1 MPTSEAVILCGVDEA
16 GIGALAGPVVAGAV
30 VFKGD
35 VPEGLRD
42 SKKLTP
48 RQREVLYG
56 VLVEA
61 CHWAVGIVEPSVIDR
76 INIRQAT
83 FLAMQL
89 AVRSLGVTPS
99 RIVVDGNVHP
109 AFPTVPLAQVEAV
122 VKADDTVPQVSA
134 ASILAKVTRDR
145 IMRELD
151 ARHTGYG
158 FAKHAG
164 YPTAAHKQAL
174 LALGPSSVHRLSYAP
189 VREAR
194 G

>member
-1 MPTSEAVILCGVDEA
+1 M
-16 GIGALAGPVVAGAV
+16 AGAV
-30 VFKGD
+30 VFKGEIPHG
-35 VPEGLRD
+35 VRD
-42 SKKLTP
+42 SKKLSP
-48 RQREVLYG
+48 RQREALYS
-56 VLVEA
+56 VLVET

-89 AVRSLGVTPS
+89 AVRSLDVTPS
-99 RIVVDGNVHP
+99 HIVVDGNVHP
-109 AFPTVPLAQVEAV
+109 GFPTVPLAQVEAV

-145 IMRELD
+145 ILRELD
-151 ARHTGYG
+151 ARHPGYG
-158 FAKHAG
+158 FARHAG

-174 LALGPSSVHRLSYAP
+174 LALGPSPVHRLSYAP
-189 VREAR
+189 VREVL